1 MPIDTEIKGSP
12 GSVEGAS
19 DWLRSTLGKAVTSS
33 ADALAAARSTAGS
46 DWQGE
51 TGSTFASTMGTAVGR
66 ADALASAASGVAG
79 ALDAFAARLSSLQ
92 NRMADIRGTAQG
104 AGLTVS
110 AYLIEDPGAGPA
122 NPGPPPSGPISPDA
136 AHAYDAAVDAWNAH
150 QDKVRA
156 YNKAAED
163 AADVRSDLATA
174 TQGLQDEYRGLEG
187 PDWVLNASDIAG
199 GFAGAV
205 MEYNASALRGTS
217 KYFGDLASRYVEH
230 IKATPGSFS
239 NADLNYW
246 DDVARN
252 ADDVAGAADDLERA
266 SKGIPLKVGGALAIA
281 GIGLDIAS
289 GEDPVQAT
297 ASGAGGFLASVGA
310 GAATGAVVGSFVP
323 IPGFGTAAG
332 AVVGAGVG
340 IFTSGAIDSLFENGP
355 DVGAAVDS
363 GLDALEDTAGAIAD
377 GAGAVVDGIGGLFD

>member
-1 MPIDTEIKGSP
+1 MPVDTEITGSP
-12 GSVEGAS
+12 ASVEAAA
-19 DWLRSTLGKAVTSS
+19 DWLRSTLGKAVASS
-33 ADALAAARSTAGS
+33 ADALAAARSTAAS

-51 TGSTFASTMGTAVGR
+51 TGSAFASTMGSAVGR

-79 ALDAFAARLSSLQ
+79 ALDAFASRLASLQ

-110 AYLIEDPGAGPA
+110 AYLVEDPGPGPA
-122 NPGPPPSGPISPDA
+122 NPGAPPTGPISPDA
-136 AHAYDAAVDAWNAH
+136 ASAYESAVAAWNDH

-156 YNKAAED
+156 YNRA
-163 AADVRSDLATA
+163 AADAGAVWADLATA
-174 TQGLQDEYRGLEG
+174 TQGLADEYRGLEG

-205 MEYNASALRGTS
+205 MEYNASALRGWAD
-217 KYFGDLASRYVEH
+217 YERNLSRGYLDR
-230 IKATPGSFS
+230 IRANPGGFS
-239 NADLNYW
+239 NADLDYW

-252 ADDVAGAADDLERA
+252 ADDIAGTADDLERTA
-266 SKGIPLKVGGALAIA
+266 KGFPLKAGGALAVA

-289 GEDPVQAT
+289 GEDPVQAV
-297 ASGAGGFLASVGA
+297 ASGGGGFLASVAAGA
-310 GAATGAVVGSFVP
+310 GAGAVVGTFVP
-323 IPGFGTAAG
+323 IPGVGTAAG

-340 IFTSGAIDSLFENGP
+340 LFTSGAIDSLFENGP
-355 DVGAAVDS
+355 DVGAALDS
-363 GLDALEDTAGAIAD
+363 GVDALEDTGGAIAD